1 MLVGAGDDELGDVLG
16 AVLVDGVA
24 VGLGVDG
31 LGVEVGLDEDGDGV
45 AGGLLDFLTCPG
57 A

>member
-1 MLVGAGDDELGDVLG
+1 VLVGAGDDELGDVLG

-31 LGVEVGLDEDGDGV
+31 LGVEVGLDEAGDGV